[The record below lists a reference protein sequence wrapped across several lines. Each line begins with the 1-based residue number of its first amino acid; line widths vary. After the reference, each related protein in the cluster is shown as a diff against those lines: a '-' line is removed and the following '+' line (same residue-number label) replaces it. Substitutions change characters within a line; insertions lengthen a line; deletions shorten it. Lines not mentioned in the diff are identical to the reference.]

1 MEIRIG
7 ITQSPKELTAE
18 VDGNADDLIK
28 QIDAALDGGAAI
40 VWLTDTKGRRFGA
53 PAAKIAYVEIDEDG
67 SSKHVGFGR

>member
-28 QIDAALDGGAAI
+28 QIDAALDGGA
-40 VWLTDTKGRRFGA
+40 
-53 PAAKIAYVEIDEDG
+53 
-67 SSKHVGFGR
+67 